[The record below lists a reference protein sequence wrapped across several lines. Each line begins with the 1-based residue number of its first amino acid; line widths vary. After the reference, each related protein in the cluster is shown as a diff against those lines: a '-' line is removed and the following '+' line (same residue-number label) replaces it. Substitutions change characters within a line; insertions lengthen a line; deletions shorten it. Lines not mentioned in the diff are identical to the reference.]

1 MERDIPQGLCPG
13 SLELWG
19 HTVTRFWQGSE
30 GHSHHRVL
38 SRQSVN
44 ENDWLT
50 FVPTEKSMTGDWF
63 LEHRKLNMEETSQ

>member
-1 MERDIPQGLCPG
+1 MG
-13 SLELWG
+13 
-19 HTVTRFWQGSE
+19 FWSSQP
-30 GHSHHRVL
+30 
-38 SRQSVN
+38 VN